1 MRQRHKKNHSYK
13 GDNNI
18 LSSYFEIKQFN
29 LSLKVLASNQIKG
42 CARDRQAG
50 RQAGRQAD
58 RQTDRQ
64 ADRQTDIL
72 SIKVNAVALCASS
85 MIWCRLT

>member
-29 LSLKVLASNQIKG
+29 LSFKVLASNQG
-42 CARDRQAG
+42 LCQRQAG

>member
-29 LSLKVLASNQIKG
+29 LSFKVLASNQG
-42 CARDRQAG
+42 LCQRQAG
-50 RQAGRQAD
+50 RQTDKQID
-58 RQTDRQ
+58 RQT
-64 ADRQTDIL
+64 DRQTDIL